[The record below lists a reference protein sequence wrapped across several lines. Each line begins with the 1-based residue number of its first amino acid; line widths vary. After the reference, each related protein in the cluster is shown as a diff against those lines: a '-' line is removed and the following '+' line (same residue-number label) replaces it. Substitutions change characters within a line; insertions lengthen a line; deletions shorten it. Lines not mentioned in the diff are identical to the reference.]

1 MKIYGLNYFKEKNQ
15 IPFYCFYIKDNNNDI
30 SKIYVYEDGD
40 TFAIDGYEEYT
51 INGLPEIPLY
61 ELSFN
66 ENFMDLLKKSNINA
80 FKSNDKKAK
89 ETFIKLKETL
99 LNQ

>member
-1 MKIYGLNYFKEKNQ
+1 MKIYGLTYFKEKGQ
-15 IPFYCFYIKDNNNDI
+15 IPFYHFYIKDNNNDI
-30 SKIYVYEDGD
+30 SKIYV
-40 TFAIDGYEEYT
+40 YEEYT